1 MLIRPRKIYEKIG
14 EKRLK
19 KSGNSSGGRP
29 MYAQDFETQKT
40 EAEVSRRRKNTDRK
54 RAVYSKE
61 QTAEEERWISGIES
75 QACTGYIFALVNN
88 KLCCRQQ

>member
-29 MYAQDFETQKT
+29 MYDQDFETQKEEGHRQT
-40 EAEVSRRRKNTDRK
+40 ESCFKIQK
-54 RAVYSKE
+54 
-61 QTAEEERWISGIES
+61 
-75 QACTGYIFALVNN
+75 N
-88 KLCCRQQ
+88 KLQKKKDG

>member
-29 MYAQDFETQKT
+29 MYAQDFETQKDSPQHYI
-40 EAEVSRRRKNTDRK
+40 EKASVSVTGN
-54 RAVYSKE
+54 V
-61 QTAEEERWISGIES
+61 S
-75 QACTGYIFALVNN
+75 QMGS
-88 KLCCRQQ
+88 